1 MLGLEFTSNLA
12 TVDHHHTVSNIMDMQ
27 DVMVDKN
34 GGFASLLDAVYEVDQ
49 FG

>member
-12 TVDHHHTVSNIMDMQ
+12 TVNHHHTVSNIMYVQ

-34 GGFASLLDAVYEVDQ
+34 GGFTCLLDAVNKVDL